1 MQDLVALKIKRP
13 VTVAVELRDHLL
25 LPVDIAPVLHLL
37 VPRCLNYTDLRV
49 TDRSDTL
56 ERVIATDP
64 NGDYVLINNRQE
76 RPYALLERIAVRY
89 RIAQE
94 GEPGDYHRHRKTD
107 LWAKTVV
114 SSTNVSLNI
123 FSLEDNRALL
133 CFSCQKW
140 RTQDANRPL
149 RILHPR
155 CSNLTIRSLSSRP
168 QPL

>member
-1 MQDLVALKIKRP
+1 MQKIKIQSLNLRIISIPIHGAPNILEIVFVKDLVALKIKRP

-25 LPVDIAPVLHLL
+25 LPVDIASVLHLL

-114 SSTNVSLNI
+114 SSTTFL
-123 FSLEDNRALL
+123 
-133 CFSCQKW
+133 
-140 RTQDANRPL
+140 
-149 RILHPR
+149 
-155 CSNLTIRSLSSRP
+155 
-168 QPL
+168 